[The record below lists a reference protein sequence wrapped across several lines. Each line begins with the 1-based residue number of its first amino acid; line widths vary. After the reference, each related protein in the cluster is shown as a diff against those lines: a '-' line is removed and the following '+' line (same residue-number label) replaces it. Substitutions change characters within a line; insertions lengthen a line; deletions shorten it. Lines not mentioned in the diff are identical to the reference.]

1 MRYLI
6 KAKAIDNAISGPPE
20 QVITFIENMVIPSL
34 KMLAEGERS
43 KKFTGGAIAGRRGWA
58 VIADFPNHEEANKW
72 AMSLPFWGTETVK
85 IRPLVSFQSELE
97 SISKLVQNAKSML
110 KK

>member
-1 MRYLI
+1 MLYLI
-6 KAKAIDNAISGPPE
+6 KSKAIDNAISGPPE
-20 QVITFIENMVIPSL
+20 QVIPFIENMVIPSL

-43 KKFTGGAIAGRRGWA
+43 KKFVGGAIAGRRGWA

-72 AMSLPFWGTETVK
+72 VMSLPFWGTETVR
-85 IRPLVSFQSELE
+85 IRPLVSFQGELE